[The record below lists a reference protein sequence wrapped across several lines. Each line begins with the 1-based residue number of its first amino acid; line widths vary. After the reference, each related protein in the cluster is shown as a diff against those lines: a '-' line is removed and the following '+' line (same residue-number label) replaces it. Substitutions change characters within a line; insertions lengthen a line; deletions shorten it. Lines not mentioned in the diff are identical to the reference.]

1 MRIFPVFGAA
11 AAAILIGGCG
21 QRHGGNESEAN
32 LAAAAPA
39 APAPAPSEN
48 RSAAPAAPKA
58 PGPFVPE
65 RGTTIP
71 APFLGVYDR
80 TVASCSGPSQERT
93 TITPSELRFH
103 ETIGKVRSV
112 LLRRE
117 NELEVDA
124 NYQGE
129 GEYWRSNR
137 LLTLSQGGARL
148 VIDSDGD
155 SPALLRV
162 RCPAG
167 AG

>member
-1 MRIFPVFGAA
+1 MKIFPVLGAA
-11 AAAILIGGCG
+11 AVAIAIGGCG
-21 QRHGGNESEAN
+21 PRQGGEEPEAN
-32 LAAAAPA
+32 RSAAAPA
-39 APAPAPSEN
+39 GN
-48 RSAAPAAPKA
+48 GSAAPAAPRA
-58 PGPFVPE
+58 SAAFEPE

-80 TVASCSGPSQERT
+80 TPAGCSGPSQERT
-93 TITPSELRFH
+93 TITPGELRFH

-124 NYQGE
+124 DYQGE

-148 VIDSDGD
+148 IIDRDGT
-155 SPALLRV
+155 SPAMMRV

>member
-11 AAAILIGGCG
+11 AAVILIGGCDSRQG
-21 QRHGGNESEAN
+21 DEAPEAN
-32 LAAAAPA
+32 QAPAAPA
-39 APAPAPSEN
+39 APAPAPAEN
-48 RSAAPAAPKA
+48 GSAAAPAPRASAAFEP
-58 PGPFVPE
+58 V

-71 APFLGVYDR
+71 APFVGVYDR
-80 TVASCSGPSQERT
+80 TLASCSGPSQERT
-93 TITPSELRFH
+93 TITPGELRFH
-103 ETIGKVRSV
+103 ETIGKVQST

-124 NYQGE
+124 KYEGE
-129 GEYWRSNR
+129 GEFWRSNR

-148 VIDSDGD
+148 IIDGD
-155 SPALLRV
+155 GTSPAMMRV

>member
-1 MRIFPVFGAA
+1 MRILPVFGAA
-11 AAAILIGGCG
+11 AAAMLIGGCG
-21 QRHGGNESEAN
+21 SRQGGDEPEAN
-32 LAAAAPA
+32 LAAAPA
-39 APAPAPSEN
+39 ASTPAPVEN
-48 RSAAPAAPKA
+48 GSAVPAAPKA
-58 PGPFVPE
+58 PGAFEPE

-80 TVASCSGPSQERT
+80 TLASCSGPSQERT

-124 NYQGE
+124 DYQGE
-129 GEYWRSNR
+129 GEFWRSNR

-148 VIDSDGD
+148 IVDRDGT
-155 SPALLRV
+155 SPAMMRV